1 MCGLCGMLGGGFHW
15 TDQAGSADGQEGAR
29 VMTRRAERFQRLT
42 LINAVLGHYGLGLT
56 DWQGS
61 SYLLSNRTG
70 RTEIVADLAQIWR
83 AAEGML
89 GRPCDPLEPSLV
101 ERLETRV

>member
-1 MCGLCGMLGGGFHW
+1 MCGLCGMLGGEVHW
-15 TDQAGSADGQEGAR
+15 TDRAGSADERAGAR
-29 VMTRRAERFQRLT
+29 VMTPRAERFQRVA
-42 LINAVLGHYGLGLT
+42 LINAVLGHYGLALT

-70 RTEIVADLAQIWR
+70 RTEIVADLMQIWR

-89 GRPCDPLEPSLV
+89 GRPCDPLEPALV
-101 ERLETRV
+101 ERLETRA

>member
-1 MCGLCGMLGGGFHW
+1 MCSLCGMLGGEVHW
-15 TDQAGSADGQEGAR
+15 TDRAGSADERAGAR
-29 VMTRRAERFQRLT
+29 VMTSRAERFQRVA
-42 LINAVLGHYGLGLT
+42 LINAVLGHYGLALT

-70 RTEIVADLAQIWR
+70 RTQIVADLTQIWQ

-89 GRPCDPLEPSLV
+89 GRPCDPLEPALV